1 MELLLPLLLGAVVYS
16 FVSLRVVRQY
26 ERGVAFFLG
35 RYWGTKGRASSSC
48 PPASPRRS
56 GSRSGSWRWTFP
68 PQDVITRDNVSV
80 KVNAVL
86 YMRVTDPAK
95 AIIEIEDYLYATSQ
109 LAQTTLRSVLGE
121 VELDELLSDREK
133 INAVLKKIIDER
145 TDPWGIEV
153 SAVEVKDVDLPDQ
166 MKRAMAR
173 QAEAERERRA
183 KVIAAQGELQASET
197 LAQAA
202 RTLAQEPSAIQLRY
216 LQTVT
221 EIAAENNS
229 TTIFPIPIELFKPFL
244 QAQAAAR
251 GAQARRGRGAR
262 RRAFRRRS
270 LHPDVPASPRRGPD
284 AFAGVAWA
292 RARRPGSIGP
302 RSSGSSSEPPSCRPP
317 TATSPRS

>member
-1 MELLLPLLLGAVVYS
+1 MDFLVPALAVAVIYS
-16 FVSLRVVRQY
+16 FMSLRVLRQY
-26 ERGVAFFLG
+26 ERGVSFFLG
-35 RYWGTKGRASSSC
+35 RFWGTKG
-48 PPASPRRS
+48 PGLLFLPAGFANQKRVSLRIVALDI
-56 GSRSGSWRWTFP
+56 P

-86 YMRVTDPAK
+86 YMRVSEPSK
-95 AIIEIEDYLYATSQ
+95 AVLEIEDYHYATSQ

-145 TDPWGIEV
+145 TEAWGIEV

-202 RTLAQEPSAIQLRY
+202 HNLAAEPSAIQLRY

-229 TTIFPIPIELFKPFL
+229 TTIFPIPIELFRPFL
-244 QAQAAAR
+244 NQAAAAAAKPIAP
-251 GAQARRGRGAR
+251 GEPAGPA
-262 RRAFRRRS
+262 
-270 LHPDVPASPRRGPD
+270 LPASE
-284 AFAGVAWA
+284 
-292 RARRPGSIGP
+292 I
-302 RSSGSSSEPPSCRPP
+302 SSLMSQLRIQAAKTPAKE
-317 TATSPRS
+317 

>member
-1 MELLLPLLLGAVVYS
+1 MDFLVPALIVVVVYS
-16 FVSLRVVRQY
+16 FLSLRVLRQY

-35 RYWGTKGRASSSC
+35 KFWGTKGPGLIFLPAGFASQKRVSLRIV
-48 PPASPRRS
+48 ALDI
-56 GSRSGSWRWTFP
+56 P

-86 YMRVTDPAK
+86 YMRVSEPSK
-95 AIIEIEDYLYATSQ
+95 AVLEIEDYHYATSQ

-145 TDPWGIEV
+145 TEAWGIEV

-202 RTLAQEPSAIQLRY
+202 RNLATEPSAIQLRY

-229 TTIFPIPIELFKPFL
+229 TTIFPIPIDLFRPFMNMASKAARPEGSAEPPGPAL
-244 QAQAAAR
+244 PAGDISSLMSQLRIQAAKT
-251 GAQARRGRGAR
+251 
-262 RRAFRRRS
+262 
-270 LHPDVPASPRRGPD
+270 
-284 AFAGVAWA
+284 
-292 RARRPGSIGP
+292 
-302 RSSGSSSEPPSCRPP
+302 PSQE
-317 TATSPRS
+317 

>member
-1 MELLLPLLLGAVVYS
+1 MDVLIPALAVAVVYS
-16 FVSLRVVRQY
+16 FLSLRVLRQY
-26 ERGVAFFLG
+26 ERGVTFFLG
-35 RYWGTKGRASSSC
+35 RFWGTKGPGLIFLPAGFASQKRVSLRIL
-48 PPASPRRS
+48 ALDI
-56 GSRSGSWRWTFP
+56 P

-86 YMRVTDPAK
+86 YMRVTDPERAV
-95 AIIEIEDYLYATSQ
+95 IIIEDYLYATSQ

-145 TDPWGIEV
+145 TDAWGIEV

-197 LAQAA
+197 LTQAA
-202 RTLAQEPSAIQLRY
+202 HNLAAEPTALQLRY

-229 TTIFPIPIELFKPFL
+229 TTIFPIPIELFRPFL
-244 QAQAAAR
+244 SSPAAPAGSAGGAAEGPGPALPASDISTLMSQLRLQAAR
-251 GAQARRGRGAR
+251 TPKQ
-262 RRAFRRRS
+262 
-270 LHPDVPASPRRGPD
+270 D
-284 AFAGVAWA
+284 
-292 RARRPGSIGP
+292 
-302 RSSGSSSEPPSCRPP
+302 
-317 TATSPRS
+317 

>member
-1 MELLLPLLLGAVVYS
+1 MIMDVLLPALAVAVIYS
-16 FVSLRVVRQY
+16 FMSLRVLRQY
-26 ERGVAFFLG
+26 ERGVTFFLG
-35 RYWGTKGRASSSC
+35 RSWGTKG
-48 PPASPRRS
+48 PGLIFLPAGFATQKRVSLRIVALDI
-56 GSRSGSWRWTFP
+56 P

-86 YMRVTDPAK
+86 YMRVTDPGK
-95 AIIEIEDYLYATSQ
+95 AVIEIEDYLYATSQ

-145 TDPWGIEV
+145 TDAWGIEV

-202 RTLAQEPSAIQLRY
+202 RTLATEPSAIQLRY

-244 QAQAAAR
+244 TAARPTTPRPEDTSEPAGPALPAGDISSLMSQLRIQAAR
-251 GAQARRGRGAR
+251 K
-262 RRAFRRRS
+262 
-270 LHPDVPASPRRGPD
+270 
-284 AFAGVAWA
+284 
-292 RARRPGSIGP
+292 
-302 RSSGSSSEPPSCRPP
+302 PPSE
-317 TATSPRS
+317 

>member
-1 MELLLPLLLGAVVYS
+1 MDLLIPSLAVALVYS
-16 FVSLRVVRQY
+16 FLSLRVLRQY
-26 ERGVAFFLG
+26 ERGVTFFLG
-35 RYWGTKGRASSSC
+35 RFWGTKGPGVIFLPAGFASQKRVSLRVS
-48 PPASPRRS
+48 AVDI
-56 GSRSGSWRWTFP
+56 P

-86 YMRVTDPAK
+86 YMRVREPDK
-95 AIIEIEDYLYATSQ
+95 AVLEIEDYMYATSQ

-145 TDPWGIEV
+145 SDAWGIEV

-202 RTLAQEPSAIQLRY
+202 RTLATEPSALQLRY

-229 TTIFPIPIELFKPFL
+229 TTIFPIPIELFRPFL
-244 QAQAAAR
+244 TQAASPSTKAVSPPEP
-251 GAQARRGRGAR
+251 AAPA
-262 RRAFRRRS
+262 
-270 LHPDVPASPRRGPD
+270 LPASE
-284 AFAGVAWA
+284 
-292 RARRPGSIGP
+292 I
-302 RSSGSSSEPPSCRPP
+302 SSLMSQMRLQAAK
-317 TATSPRS
+317 TAAQE

>member
-1 MELLLPLLLGAVVYS
+1 PGLTFVPLGFAQMKRMT
-16 FVSLRVVRQY
+16 LRT
-26 ERGVAFFLG
+26 VALDI
-35 RYWGTKGRASSSC
+35 
-48 PPASPRRS
+48 PA
-56 GSRSGSWRWTFP
+56 
-68 PQDVITRDNVSV
+68 QDVITRDNVSV

-95 AIIEIEDYLYATSQ
+95 AVIEIEDYLYATSQ

-133 INAVLKKIIDER
+133 INALLKKIIDER

-183 KVIAAQGELQASET
+183 KVINAQGELQGSET

-202 RTLAQEPSAIQLRY
+202 RQLATEPTALQLRY
-216 LQTVT
+216 LHTVT

-229 TTIFPIPIELFKPFL
+229 TTIFPIPIDMLRPFM
-244 QAQAAAR
+244 
-251 GAQARRGRGAR
+251 G
-262 RRAFRRRS
+262 
-270 LHPDVPASPRRGPD
+270 
-284 AFAGVAWA
+284 GVAA
-292 RARRPGSIGP
+292 GA
-302 RSSGSSSEPPSCRPP
+302 SG
-317 TATSPRS
+317 

>member
-1 MELLLPLLLGAVVYS
+1 VDFLIPGLAVAVIYS
-16 FVSLRVVRQY
+16 FLSLRVLRQY
-26 ERGVAFFLG
+26 ERGVTFFLG
-35 RYWGTKGRASSSC
+35 RFWGTKGPGVIFLPAGFASQKRVSLRIV
-48 PPASPRRS
+48 AMDI
-56 GSRSGSWRWTFP
+56 P

-86 YMRVTDPAK
+86 YMRVTDPERAV
-95 AIIEIEDYLYATSQ
+95 IVIEDYLYATSQ

-145 TDPWGIEV
+145 TDAWGIEV

-197 LAQAA
+197 LTQAA
-202 RTLAQEPSAIQLRY
+202 HNLAAEPTALQLRY

-229 TTIFPIPIELFKPFL
+229 TTFFPIPIELFRPFL
-244 QAQAAAR
+244 TSAAASAPKAESSAEAPGTALPASDISSLMSQLRLQAAR
-251 GAQARRGRGAR
+251 TPKQ
-262 RRAFRRRS
+262 
-270 LHPDVPASPRRGPD
+270 
-284 AFAGVAWA
+284 
-292 RARRPGSIGP
+292 
-302 RSSGSSSEPPSCRPP
+302 E
-317 TATSPRS
+317 

>member
-1 MELLLPLLLGAVVYS
+1 MDVLIPALAVAVVYS
-16 FVSLRVVRQY
+16 FLSLRVLRQY
-26 ERGVAFFLG
+26 ERGVTFFLG
-35 RYWGTKGRASSSC
+35 RFWGTKGPGLIFLPAGFASQKRVSLRIL
-48 PPASPRRS
+48 ALDI
-56 GSRSGSWRWTFP
+56 P

-86 YMRVTDPAK
+86 YMRVTDPERAV
-95 AIIEIEDYLYATSQ
+95 IIIEDYLYATSQ

-145 TDPWGIEV
+145 TDAWGIEV

-197 LAQAA
+197 LTQAA
-202 RTLAQEPSAIQLRY
+202 HNLAAEPTALQLRY

-229 TTIFPIPIELFKPFL
+229 TTIFPIPIELFRPFL
-244 QAQAAAR
+244 SSPAAPAGRAVGAAEGPGPALPASDISTLMSQLRLQAA
-251 GAQARRGRGAR
+251 
-262 RRAFRRRS
+262 RA
-270 LHPDVPASPRRGPD
+270 PKQD
-284 AFAGVAWA
+284 
-292 RARRPGSIGP
+292 
-302 RSSGSSSEPPSCRPP
+302 
-317 TATSPRS
+317 

>member
-1 MELLLPLLLGAVVYS
+1 MDFLIPAAAVAVIYS
-16 FVSLRVVRQY
+16 FLSMRVLRQY

-35 RYWGTKGRASSSC
+35 KFWGTKGPGLIFLPAGFASQKRVSLRIV
-48 PPASPRRS
+48 AMDI
-56 GSRSGSWRWTFP
+56 P

-86 YMRVTDPAK
+86 YMRVTDPERAV
-95 AIIEIEDYLYATSQ
+95 IVIEDYLYATSQ

-145 TDPWGIEV
+145 TEAWGIEV

-202 RTLAQEPSAIQLRY
+202 HNLALEPTALQLRY
-216 LQTVT
+216 LQTVV

-244 QAQAAAR
+244 NPSAAAAPHVEGSAAPPGPALPASDISSLMSQLRIQAAR
-251 GAQARRGRGAR
+251 TPKQ
-262 RRAFRRRS
+262 
-270 LHPDVPASPRRGPD
+270 
-284 AFAGVAWA
+284 
-292 RARRPGSIGP
+292 
-302 RSSGSSSEPPSCRPP
+302 E
-317 TATSPRS
+317 